1 MLLVVVGRIVMLV
14 CFFLGMLLGDILI
27 MKLRYKNIVNRN
39 IKKLIYY

>member
-1 MLLVVVGRIVMLV
+1 MLLLVVVGRIVMLV

-39 IKKLIYY
+39 IKN